1 MIRLDN
7 WRVRMEVR
15 DRELGY
21 ESDHL
26 HRRLEIAADLDAG
39 WAVKLDMAL
48 GKAKNVV
55 DLERTGDVLWVE
67 LTRDILAADGLYG
80 AVSFINQNGC
90 GESSRNLRRTR
101 DVLLGLAAHPNVYGV
116 VAIGLGCEI
125 NRMDDFLAELKARTS
140 KPVEALLIQ
149 EEGGTIETVAKAKKI
164 ARRMIIEA
172 SMCRREECDLSE
184 LILGVE
190 CGGSDAT
197 SGLVSNPVMGLV
209 SDRVVAAGGTS
220 MFSETVEMIGAEHI
234 LARRAATPEVG
245 QKILDYVKHREQEQ
259 IDAGE
264 DVRKTQ
270 PSPGNK
276 DGGITTLE
284 EKSLG
289 CIYKGGSTPIVDMID
304 CAHAPE
310 KKGLVLMDTPCYDM
324 LSVTAKAAGGCQLIV
339 FTTGRGNAIGNP
351 VVPVMKVTANGETF
365 RRMNDNIDLDM
376 SGVLTENV
384 SLDEMADRTLRQI
397 ADTLSGRLTSAE
409 VLGLG
414 YSETIISRACEYC

>member
-1 MIRLDN
+1 MKFWGYRRPDG
-7 WRVRMEVR
+7 RVGTRNHVLILATVGCAAEPARM
-15 DRELGY
+15 
-21 ESDHL
+21 
-26 HRRLEIAADLDAG
+26 
-39 WAVKLDMAL
+39 
-48 GKAKNVV
+48 
-55 DLERTGDVLWVE
+55 
-67 LTRDILAADGLYG
+67 AADGLYG

-245 QKILDYVKHREQEQ
+245 QKILDYVRHREQEQ

>member
-1 MIRLDN
+1 MKFWGYRRPDG
-7 WRVRMEVR
+7 RVGTRN
-15 DRELGY
+15 
-21 ESDHL
+21 H
-26 HRRLEIAADLDAG
+26 
-39 WAVKLDMAL
+39 
-48 GKAKNVV
+48 
-55 DLERTGDVLWVE
+55 VL
-67 LTRDILAADGLYG
+67 ILATVGCAAETARLAAEGLYG

-125 NRMDDFLAELKARTS
+125 NRMGDFLAELKARTS

-245 QKILDYVKHREQEQ
+245 QKILDYVRHREQEQ

>member
-1 MIRLDN
+1 MKFWGYRRPDG
-7 WRVRMEVR
+7 RVGTRN
-15 DRELGY
+15 
-21 ESDHL
+21 H
-26 HRRLEIAADLDAG
+26 
-39 WAVKLDMAL
+39 
-48 GKAKNVV
+48 
-55 DLERTGDVLWVE
+55 VL
-67 LTRDILAADGLYG
+67 ILATVGCAAETARLAAEGLYG
-80 AVSFINQNGC
+80 AVSFVNQNGC

-125 NRMDDFLAELKARTS
+125 NRMDDFLTELKARTS

-245 QKILDYVKHREQEQ
+245 QKILDYVRHREQEQ

-324 LSVTAKAAGGCQLIV
+324 LSVTAKAAGGCQLIA

-365 RRMNDNIDLDM
+365 RKMNDNIDLDM

-384 SLDEMADRTLRQI
+384 SLDEMADRTLKQI

>member
-1 MIRLDN
+1 MKFWGYRRPDG
-7 WRVRMEVR
+7 RVGTRN
-15 DRELGY
+15 
-21 ESDHL
+21 H
-26 HRRLEIAADLDAG
+26 
-39 WAVKLDMAL
+39 
-48 GKAKNVV
+48 
-55 DLERTGDVLWVE
+55 VL
-67 LTRDILAADGLYG
+67 ILATVGCAAETARLAAEGLCG
-80 AVSFINQNGC
+80 AVSFVNQNGC
-90 GESSRNLRRTR
+90 GESSKNLRRTR
-101 DVLLGLAAHPNVYGV
+101 DVLIGLAAHPNVYGV

-125 NRMDDFLAELKARTS
+125 NRVDDFLAELKARTD

-209 SDRVVAAGGTS
+209 SDRVVAEGGTA

-245 QKILDYVKHREQEQ
+245 QKILDYVRFREDEQ
-259 IDAGE
+259 IAAGE

-289 CIYKGGSTPIVDMID
+289 CIHKGGHTPVVDMID
-304 CAHAPE
+304 CAHAPT

-324 LSVTAKAAGGCQLIV
+324 LSVTAKAAGGAQLIV

-351 VVPVMKVTANGETF
+351 VVPVMKVTANGDTY
-365 RRMNDNIDLDM
+365 RKLSDNIDLDM
-376 SGVLTENV
+376 SPVLERDM
-384 SLDEMADRTLRQI
+384 SLEEMADITLRQI
-397 ADTLSGRLTSAE
+397 VDTLSGRLTSAE
-409 VLGLG
+409 VLKLG

>member
-1 MIRLDN
+1 MKFWGYRRPDG
-7 WRVRMEVR
+7 RVGTRNHV
-15 DRELGY
+15 LILATVGC
-21 ESDHL
+21 
-26 HRRLEIAADLDAG
+26 AAETA
-39 WAVKLDMAL
+39 
-48 GKAKNVV
+48 
-55 DLERTGDVLWVE
+55 R
-67 LTRDILAADGLYG
+67 LAADGLYG

-245 QKILDYVKHREQEQ
+245 QKILDYVRHREQEQ

>member
-1 MIRLDN
+1 MKFWGYRRPDG
-7 WRVRMEVR
+7 RVGTRN
-15 DRELGY
+15 
-21 ESDHL
+21 H
-26 HRRLEIAADLDAG
+26 
-39 WAVKLDMAL
+39 
-48 GKAKNVV
+48 
-55 DLERTGDVLWVE
+55 VL
-67 LTRDILAADGLYG
+67 ILATVGCAAETARLAAEGLYG
-80 AVSFINQNGC
+80 AVSFISQNGC

-125 NRMDDFLAELKARTS
+125 NRMGDFLAELKARTS

-245 QKILDYVKHREQEQ
+245 QKILDYVRHREQEQ

>member
-1 MIRLDN
+1 MKFWGYRRPDG
-7 WRVRMEVR
+7 RVGTRN
-15 DRELGY
+15 
-21 ESDHL
+21 H
-26 HRRLEIAADLDAG
+26 
-39 WAVKLDMAL
+39 
-48 GKAKNVV
+48 
-55 DLERTGDVLWVE
+55 VL
-67 LTRDILAADGLYG
+67 ILATVGCAAETARLAAEGLYG

-101 DVLLGLAAHPNVYGV
+101 DVLLGLSAHPNVYGV

-351 VVPVMKVTANGETF
+351 VVPVMKVTANGDTF

>member
-1 MIRLDN
+1 MGTRNHVLILAT
-7 WRVRMEVR
+7 VGCAAETARM
-15 DRELGY
+15 
-21 ESDHL
+21 
-26 HRRLEIAADLDAG
+26 
-39 WAVKLDMAL
+39 
-48 GKAKNVV
+48 
-55 DLERTGDVLWVE
+55 
-67 LTRDILAADGLYG
+67 AADGLYG

>member
-1 MIRLDN
+1 MKFWGYRRPDG
-7 WRVRMEVR
+7 RVGTRN
-15 DRELGY
+15 
-21 ESDHL
+21 H
-26 HRRLEIAADLDAG
+26 
-39 WAVKLDMAL
+39 
-48 GKAKNVV
+48 
-55 DLERTGDVLWVE
+55 VL
-67 LTRDILAADGLYG
+67 ILATVGCAAETARLAAEGLYG

-125 NRMDDFLAELKARTS
+125 NRMDDFLTELKARTS

-245 QKILDYVKHREQEQ
+245 QKILDYVRHREQEQ

-384 SLDEMADRTLRQI
+384 SLDEMADRTLKQI

>member
-1 MIRLDN
+1 MKFWGYRRPDG
-7 WRVRMEVR
+7 RVGTRN
-15 DRELGY
+15 
-21 ESDHL
+21 H
-26 HRRLEIAADLDAG
+26 
-39 WAVKLDMAL
+39 
-48 GKAKNVV
+48 
-55 DLERTGDVLWVE
+55 VL
-67 LTRDILAADGLYG
+67 ILATVGCAAETARLAAEGLYG

-245 QKILDYVKHREQEQ
+245 QKILDYVRHREQEQ

-264 DVRKTQ
+264 EVRKTQ

>member
-1 MIRLDN
+1 MKFWGYRRPDG
-7 WRVRMEVR
+7 RVGTRN
-15 DRELGY
+15 
-21 ESDHL
+21 H
-26 HRRLEIAADLDAG
+26 
-39 WAVKLDMAL
+39 
-48 GKAKNVV
+48 
-55 DLERTGDVLWVE
+55 VL
-67 LTRDILAADGLYG
+67 ILATVGCAAETARLAAEGLCG
-80 AVSFINQNGC
+80 AVSFVNQNGC
-90 GESSRNLRRTR
+90 GESSKNLRRTR
-101 DVLLGLAAHPNVYGV
+101 DVLIGLAAHPNVYGV

-125 NRMDDFLAELKARTS
+125 NRMDDFLAELKARTD

-209 SDRVVAAGGTS
+209 SDRVVAEGGTA

-245 QKILDYVKHREQEQ
+245 QKILDYVRFREDEQ
-259 IDAGE
+259 IAAGE

-289 CIYKGGSTPIVDMID
+289 CIHKGGHTPVVDMID
-304 CAHAPE
+304 CAHAPT

-324 LSVTAKAAGGCQLIV
+324 LSVTAKAAGGAQLIV

-351 VVPVMKVTANGETF
+351 VVPVMKVTANGDTY
-365 RRMNDNIDLDM
+365 RKLSDNIDLDM
-376 SGVLTENV
+376 SPVLERDM
-384 SLDEMADRTLRQI
+384 SLEEMADITLRQI
-397 ADTLSGRLTSAE
+397 VDTLSVRLTSAE
-409 VLGLG
+409 VLKLG

>member
-1 MIRLDN
+1 MKF
-7 WRVRMEVR
+7 
-15 DRELGY
+15 LGY
-21 ESDHL
+21 
-26 HRRLEIAADLDAG
+26 RRPDGRVGTRNHVLIMATVGCAAETA
-39 WAVKLDMAL
+39 
-48 GKAKNVV
+48 
-55 DLERTGDVLWVE
+55 R
-67 LTRDILAADGLYG
+67 LAAEGLHG
-80 AVSFINQNGC
+80 AVTFINQNGC

-101 DVLLGLAAHPNVYGV
+101 DVLVGLAEHPNVDGV
-116 VAIGLGCEI
+116 GASDRCCGSNGVG
-125 NRMDDFLAELKARTS
+125 DFLAELRARTG

-209 SDRVVAAGGTS
+209 SDRIIAEGGTS
-220 MFSETVEMIGAEHI
+220 MFSETVEMIGAEQI
-234 LARRAATPEVG
+234 LG
-245 QKILDYVKHREQEQ
+245 YVKYREQEQ

-270 PSPGNK
+270 PSPGNQ

-289 CIYKGGSTPIVDMID
+289 CIYKGGSTPVVDMID
-304 CAHAPE
+304 CAHEPT

-324 LSVTAKAAGGCQLIV
+324 LSVTAKAAGGCHLIV

-351 VVPVMKVTANGETF
+351 VVPVMKVTANAETF
-365 RRMNDNIDLDM
+365 RKMNDNLDLDM
-376 SGVLTENV
+376 SDVLTRNV
-384 SLDEMADRTLRQI
+384 SLEEMADRTLRQI
-397 ADTLSGRLTSAE
+397 VDTLSGRLTSAE

>member
-1 MIRLDN
+1 MPGHSLYGGGSSVKFWGYRRPDG
-7 WRVRMEVR
+7 RVGTRN
-15 DRELGY
+15 
-21 ESDHL
+21 H
-26 HRRLEIAADLDAG
+26 
-39 WAVKLDMAL
+39 
-48 GKAKNVV
+48 
-55 DLERTGDVLWVE
+55 VL
-67 LTRDILAADGLYG
+67 ILATVGCAAETARLAAEGLYG

-125 NRMDDFLAELKARTS
+125 NRMDDFLAELKVRTS

-245 QKILDYVKHREQEQ
+245 QKILDYVRHREQEQ

>member
-1 MIRLDN
+1 MPGHSLYGGDSSVKFWGYRRPDG
-7 WRVRMEVR
+7 RVGTRN
-15 DRELGY
+15 
-21 ESDHL
+21 H
-26 HRRLEIAADLDAG
+26 
-39 WAVKLDMAL
+39 
-48 GKAKNVV
+48 
-55 DLERTGDVLWVE
+55 VL
-67 LTRDILAADGLYG
+67 ILATVGCAAETARLAAEGLYG

-245 QKILDYVKHREQEQ
+245 QKILDYVRHREQEQ

>member
-1 MIRLDN
+1 MKFWGYRRPDG
-7 WRVRMEVR
+7 RVGTRN
-15 DRELGY
+15 
-21 ESDHL
+21 H
-26 HRRLEIAADLDAG
+26 
-39 WAVKLDMAL
+39 
-48 GKAKNVV
+48 
-55 DLERTGDVLWVE
+55 VL
-67 LTRDILAADGLYG
+67 ILATVGCAAETARMAAEGLYG

-209 SDRVVAAGGTS
+209 SDRVVATGGTS

-245 QKILDYVKHREQEQ
+245 QKILDYVRHREQEQ

>member
-1 MIRLDN
+1 MGTRNHVLILAT
-7 WRVRMEVR
+7 V
-15 DRELGY
+15 GC
-21 ESDHL
+21 
-26 HRRLEIAADLDAG
+26 AAETA
-39 WAVKLDMAL
+39 
-48 GKAKNVV
+48 
-55 DLERTGDVLWVE
+55 R
-67 LTRDILAADGLYG
+67 LAADGLYG

-376 SGVLTENV
+376 SSVLTENV